1 MPTQQQGPVFD
12 SSEYRVIDCD
22 YHQMDSFKQIAEYM
36 PEPWRTKFERSGWG
50 DSGVNQAL
58 ASFFPSSTGDRFA
71 YGKIE
76 REHSSYPHETEDPDQ
91 IRDAMAELDLDA
103 TILISHLV
111 LASAGISADDEREAA
126 FVKGYIEHVL
136 AEAVVDP
143 DDGVYALAPIP
154 YYDIDHSLDVLD
166 RIEGEDA
173 FVGGCFITAGAV
185 PPLGNR
191 KYDPIYERLE
201 EMGLPVVYHTGG
213 SGLDEYLSAGYEE
226 MVETHTLGFLQSN
239 MAQQV
244 SVTCQGVPVKFP
256 DLDIV
261 FMESGVAYI
270 PGLMARLDEEYLKR
284 PEEAPLLEKRP
295 SKYITEYYFGTQPLE
310 VSADPDFLENCIRTI
325 GTEQLLYASDYPHW
339 DFDSPRIIT
348 ELPFLSNEERA
359 QILGDN
365 ATKVF
370 GI

>member
-136 AEAVVDP
+136 AEDVVDP